1 MKTNTVLKRALSS
14 LMAFTLLITAVIGFT
29 ATKASAA
36 EVWPERVIS
45 DEYATAEVYSDG
57 TGCITFKDA
66 FANQKALTE
75 IDGVPLK
82 EIIKFGDVGFV
93 DTIYNFETTDN
104 DDGWYK
110 YQICVDGKGPSGFF
124 TTGFL
129 TFVDKTGDTYGLSF
143 WTRLHEIRHVMYNSA
158 NPVLDKV
165 YWCTD

>member
-1 MKTNTVLKRALSS
+1 MKTNTVLKRAIST

-36 EVWPERVIS
+36 EVWVERVVS

-66 FANQKALTE
+66 FATQEALTA
-75 IDGVPLK
+75 IDGVPLR

-93 DTIYNFETTDN
+93 DTIYNYEPIN
-104 DDGWYK
+104 DDDNWYK
-110 YQICVDGKGPSGFF
+110 YQICVNGKGPSGFF

-143 WTRLHEIRHVMYNSA
+143 WTRLHEIRHVMYNSE